1 MDLREEMIGLV
12 EEFNNCGMTQIAF
25 CNSKGISF
33 HKFNHWFRKLK
44 KGKKGEMERHQFV
57 QVDTKP
63 VKKPKTP
70 KATTADK
77 PERSTPSKSKRN
89 QDEEKMNKNKMDL

>member
-63 VKKPKTP
+63 VKIS
-70 KATTADK
+70 D
-77 PERSTPSKSKRN
+77 ERIELVYPNGVKINLSTGDIELVSRLVKVF
-89 QDEEKMNKNKMDL
+89 